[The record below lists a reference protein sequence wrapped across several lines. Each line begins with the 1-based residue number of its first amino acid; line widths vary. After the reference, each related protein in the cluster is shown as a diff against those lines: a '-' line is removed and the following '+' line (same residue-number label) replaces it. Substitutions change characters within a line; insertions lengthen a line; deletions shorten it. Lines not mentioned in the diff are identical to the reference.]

1 MAGFEADLATYQV
14 TPPVISANDAADR
27 VRAQAEAAADVSC
40 YGIGGM
46 IVENQTGRIIRAWGN
61 RAQGKLKS
69 GEYYPLDPSN
79 HGETQLVRWY
89 FENQDTIRNE
99 LGYLPTPNQLTVVT
113 SLDPCAMC
121 AGGLCA
127 AGFNVAVV
135 APDDSSGGVNWDSSG
150 EFTHMPEPIRQQLQ
164 SLFGYYAVD
173 SVNYRSKYQGN
184 PNLLFNAQSL
194 TEQVFQANIDAFK
207 NSSEKVQKVRKDA
220 RISTNDIQDPLTLDS
235 SDPTIQKLRARFPE
249 ALTLKLTEK
258 VDITGTGITGTT
270 LIYYRP
276 SDELHKLLKAAVA
289 GEAGAENAVAMIDKF
304 GNLLAIGVDKPSQG
318 PIKTALFN
326 AVSDFSRFTFD
337 LISEASDTNVPFS
350 YKNSIAYRYLSP
362 ARNATYIY
370 LKSPGGG
377 RAQTLKDI
385 GLFGS
390 ASGDIIQYIEPPV
403 VGTKLDYEHT
413 VRSAPLYYLKS
424 ANVTPLQT
432 IPSALNIVVSNAND
446 SGEGSLR
453 AALEIANKGNSYR
466 SITIGNIAPIELKS
480 DLPIVNVPVDI
491 IGGGS
496 GARALIDFNG
506 FNGLRFSN
514 LASGST
520 VRGLWLIDAKGY
532 GLESSTNHLHL
543 ADLQFGDSNNQ
554 STLNRLGSI
563 KDPMQFTGSN
573 LGGWDNDLAELNQTF
588 QINMRPIEIKAGNSL
603 VTTFRLDN
611 ESESM
616 QFRFRNAGN
625 TVSSQPFI
633 TLTPSS
639 GTTLSAEQI
648 ESSFQN
654 KYSLPTDLG
663 VFGGQFSQSLAKGM
677 WLPEVQLADG
687 TPLTLSWL
695 EQSGN
700 VINGEFKLLME
711 TAGSDPVK
719 SQLLGK
725 TYALSWI
732 LPNSG
737 QNTRSQQGE
746 LGIRYLLNRAI
757 TFKVGFYEVEDPVT
771 GMVSGKTAQ
780 DTGYEVAALMGAQE
794 SSLLWGNSFLNR
806 RDNRRRR
813 PVGLNQMDPTKSY
826 GLLLVDEQGII
837 HTSYDQPK
845 EGRKYPF
852 MGHLLS
858 NNRIAV
864 GIESDPS
871 TGSVDY
877 ADMIMTIPDNMG
889 MIGGAWL

>member
-1 MAGFEADLATYQV
+1 VASFDADLANYQPTSPV
-14 TPPVISANDAADR
+14 TSANDAADR

-46 IVENQTGRIIRAWGN
+46 IVENNTGRIIRAWGN
-61 RAQGKLKS
+61 RAQGQLKS

-99 LGYLPTPNQLTVVT
+99 LGYLPAPNQLTVVT

-135 APDDSSGGVNWDSSG
+135 APDVSSGGVNWDSSG
-150 EFTHMPEPIRQQLQ
+150 QFTHMPEPIRLQLQ

-173 SVNYRSKYQGN
+173 SVNYRSTYQGN
-184 PNLLFNAQSL
+184 PNLLFNTQSL
-194 TEQVFQANIDAFK
+194 TEQVFQANLDAFE
-207 NSSEKVQKVRKDA
+207 NSSENVRKVRTEA

-249 ALTLKLTEK
+249 ALSLKLTEK
-258 VDITGTGITGTT
+258 VDITSTGISGEE
-270 LIYYRP
+270 LVYYRP
-276 SDELHKLLKAAVA
+276 SDELHNLLRAAVA
-289 GEAGAENAVAMIDKF
+289 GEVGAENAVAMIDKF
-304 GNLLAIGVDKPSQG
+304 GNLLAIGVDKPLQG

-326 AVSDFSRFTFD
+326 AVSDYSRFAFE
-337 LISEASDTNVPFS
+337 LISEASDASVPFAF
-350 YKNSIAYRYLSP
+350 KNSTAYRYLSP
-362 ARNATYIY
+362 ARNVTYIY
-370 LKSPGGG
+370 LKAPSGG

-390 ASGDIIQYIEPPV
+390 TSRDIIQYIEPPV
-403 VGTKLDYEHT
+403 VGTKLDFERS

-424 ANVTPLQT
+424 VNLTPLQT
-432 IPSALNIVVSNAND
+432 TPSALNIVVSNAND

-453 AALEIANKGNSYR
+453 AALENANASNSYR
-466 SITIGNIAPIELKS
+466 SITISNIAPIELKS

-491 IGGGS
+491 IGGAS
-496 GARALIDFNG
+496 GARSLIDFNG
-506 FNGLRFSN
+506 FAGLRFSN

-520 VRGLWLIDAKGY
+520 VQGLWLIDAKEY
-532 GLESSTNHLHL
+532 GLESSTSHLHL

-563 KDPMQFTGSN
+563 KDPKQFIGSN
-573 LGGWDNDLAELNQTF
+573 LGGWSNDLAALNPKF
-588 QINMRPIEIKAGNSL
+588 QINMRSLEINASKSL

-611 ESESM
+611 ESELM
-616 QFRFRNAGN
+616 QLRFRDVGNAAN
-625 TVSSQPFI
+625 SQPFV
-633 TLTPSS
+633 TLNPSS
-639 GTTLSAEQI
+639 GKTLSAEQI

-654 KYSLPTDLG
+654 QSSLQADLG
-663 VFGGQFSQSLAKGM
+663 VFGGQFTQSLAKGM

-687 TPLTLSWL
+687 TPLTLTWL

-746 LGIRYLLNRAI
+746 LGIRYLLNGPI
-757 TFKVGFYEVEDPVT
+757 SFQFGFYEVEDPVT
-771 GMVSGKTAQ
+771 GMVTGKTAE
-780 DTGYEVAALMGAQE
+780 DTGYGVAAFMRAQE
-794 SSLLWGNSFLNR
+794 SSLLLGNSFLNHR
-806 RDNRRRR
+806 NRRRR
-813 PVGLNQMDPTKSY
+813 PVGLNQMDPAKSY
-826 GLLLVDEQGII
+826 GLILVDEQGII
-837 HTSYDQPK
+837 HTSYDQPI

-864 GIESDPS
+864 SIESDPS
-871 TGSVDY
+871 TRNVDY
-877 ADMIMTIPDNMG
+877 ADLTMTIPDNVG
-889 MIGGAWL
+889 MIGGAWV